1 MKLTLSSSDFCDLV
15 VLFLYDMVT
24 HKDKTVP
31 VHLNQDWAEF
41 LEVLTRKGMRSPL
54 LQYYLSVQPQMR
66 IRYNLLKDA
75 FYPKPQGNGYIE
87 IRPQEIPKK
96 PEKTGLIKKTGKYLK
111 KIISLGLLKEDEN
124 QDLH

>member
-1 MKLTLSSSDFCDLV
+1 
-15 VLFLYDMVT
+15 MVT

-66 IRYNLLKDA
+66 IRYNLLKDV